1 MLCKLLS
8 LRYSDPTN
16 FPFIAG
22 ELQVLPVKNHAS
34 LCIGDSVSLEVEITG
49 AQGQPNVQW
58 SHGQSLLDDSEHYS
72 SNSVGTVL
80 DISNALPLHAG
91 TYYAMVTDGVSSEH
105 AIFNVEVHGNK
116 NNFLSSLKGFKKFC
130 YAVTPTKYAHFF
142 FFVFRSF
149 ASLIEF
155 NKN

>member
-72 SNSVGTVL
+72 SNSNGTVL

-91 TYYAMVTDGVSSEH
+91 TYYATVKDRVSSEH

-116 NNFLSSLKGFKKFC
+116 NNFLSSLKVLLCRNTYKVRTISFL
-130 YAVTPTKYAHFF
+130 FF
-142 FFVFRSF
+142 ALLLR
-149 ASLIEF
+149 
-155 NKN
+155 

>member
-1 MLCKLLS
+1 MQTVIAS
-8 LRYSDPTN
+8 FSDPTN

-72 SNSVGTVL
+72 SNSIGTVL

-116 NNFLSSLKGFKKFC
+116 NNFLSSLKVLLCRNTYKVRTISFL
-130 YAVTPTKYAHFF
+130 FF
-142 FFVFRSF
+142 ALLLR
-149 ASLIEF
+149 
-155 NKN
+155 

>member
-8 LRYSDPTN
+8 LRYSDPIN

-72 SNSVGTVL
+72 SNSIGTVL

-91 TYYAMVTDGVSSEH
+91 TYDAMVTDGVSSEH

-142 FFVFRSF
+142 CCCFSLFCFV
-149 ASLIEF
+149 
-155 NKN
+155 N

>member
-1 MLCKLLS
+1 MQTVIAS
-8 LRYSDPTN
+8 FSDPTN

-72 SNSVGTVL
+72 SNSIGTVL

-142 FFVFRSF
+142 FFLFF
-149 ASLIEF
+149 ALLLR
-155 NKN
+155 

>member
-8 LRYSDPTN
+8 LRYSDSTN

-91 TYYAMVTDGVSSEH
+91 TYYATVTDGVSSEH

-116 NNFLSSLKGFKKFC
+116 NHFLFPLKVFKKFC
-130 YAVTPTKYAHFF
+130 YAVTPTKYAQFLFLFF
-142 FFVFRSF
+142 ALLLR
-149 ASLIEF
+149 
-155 NKN
+155 

>member
-1 MLCKLLS
+1 MLMLCKLLS
-8 LRYSDPTN
+8 LRCSNPTN
-16 FPFIAG
+16 FSFIAG

-72 SNSVGTVL
+72 SNSIGTVL

-91 TYYAMVTDGVSSEH
+91 TYYATVTDGVSSEH

-116 NNFLSSLKGFKKFC
+116 NNFSSSLKVFKTFC
-130 YAVTPTKYAHFF
+130 YAVTPKKQAQFF
-142 FFVFRSF
+142 LFFAFLLR
-149 ASLIEF
+149 
-155 NKN
+155 

>member
-8 LRYSDPTN
+8 LCYSDQTN

-72 SNSVGTVL
+72 SNSNGTVL
-80 DISNALPLHAG
+80 DISNVLPLHAG
-91 TYYAMVTDGVSSEH
+91 SYYATVTDGVSSEH
-105 AIFNVEVHGNK
+105 AIFNVVVHGNK
-116 NNFLSSLKGFKKFC
+116 NNFISFLEVFKKFS
-130 YAVTPTKYAHFF
+130 YAVTPTKYAKKYAKNKKRLFLFF
-142 FFVFRSF
+142 AFLLR
-149 ASLIEF
+149 
-155 NKN
+155 

>member
-72 SNSVGTVL
+72 SNSIGTVL

-116 NNFLSSLKGFKKFC
+116 NNFLSSLKVFKKFC
-130 YAVTPTKYAHFF
+130 YAVTPTKYAQFLF
-142 FFVFRSF
+142 CFSLFCFV
-149 ASLIEF
+149 
-155 NKN
+155 N

>member
-1 MLCKLLS
+1 MLMLCKLLS
-8 LRYSDPTN
+8 LRCSNPTN
-16 FPFIAG
+16 FSFIAG

-72 SNSVGTVL
+72 SNSIGTVL

-91 TYYAMVTDGVSSEH
+91 TYYATVTDGVSSEH

-116 NNFLSSLKGFKKFC
+116 NNFLSSLK
-130 YAVTPTKYAHFF
+130 
-142 FFVFRSF
+142 VF
-149 ASLIEF
+149 
-155 NKN
+155 

>member
-72 SNSVGTVL
+72 SNSIGTVL

-142 FFVFRSF
+142 FFLFF
-149 ASLIEF
+149 ALLLR
-155 NKN
+155 